1 MATYVAEALNDP
13 TLYFETLIWTGDGNT
28 PRSLSGLDFQPDMVW
43 SKRRDDAAG
52 HNVLDAVRG
61 AGVDKEIQTNGTGAE
76 GSGRVDEFG
85 YMSAFTSDGFTVT
98 AGSSDNAYW
107 NNNTATY
114 VAWCWK
120 ESADAG
126 FDIVSW
132 TGNGSSQ
139 NISHSLSAV
148 PHFMITKNRSATGD
162 WSTYHKYGG
171 GTKTFYLSNTD
182 AIGTTS
188 SPWNDTTPTSS
199 VFSVGGGAYTNG
211 DGNSIIGYLWTEKQG
226 YSKFGSYTGNGSGTD
241 GIFVYTGFK
250 PAWLLVKQS
259 SASGEGWYM
268 WDNKRSSS
276 GGHNENDRYLI
287 ASASN
292 AEGTLGVDCDF
303 LSNGFKHYYS
313 GDASNGSSDTYIY
326 MAFAEAPFVNSNGV
340 PCNAR

>member
-1 MATYVAEALNDP
+1 MAYTTIDNPE
-13 TLYFETLIWTGDGNT
+13 LYFQVKLYTGTGSSHAITLDGDENM
-28 PRSLSGLDFQPDMVW
+28 QPDMVW
-43 SKRRDDAAG
+43 WKERGSSDYHTIVDS
-52 HNVLDAVRG
+52 VRG
-61 AGVDKEIQTNGTGAE
+61 VTKRIFTNATDAE
-76 GSGRVDEFG
+76 DTQAESLKSFD
-85 YMSAFTSDGFTVT
+85 SDGFTMGT
-98 AGSSDNAYW
+98 NSGANQSSQ
-107 NNNTATY
+107 TY

-162 WSTYHKYGG
+162 WSTYHKFGG
-171 GTKTFYLSNTD
+171 GTKTFYLSNSD
-182 AIGTTS
+182 AIGTTI
-188 SPWNDTTPTSS
+188 SPWNNTDPTSS
-199 VFSVGGGAYTNG
+199 VFTVGGGAYTNG

-226 YSKFGSYTGNGSGTD
+226 YSKFGSYTGNGSATD
-241 GIFVYTGFK
+241 GIFVYLGFK

-259 SASGEGWYM
+259 SAAGEGWYM

-276 GGHNENDRYLI
+276 GGANENNRYLI
-287 ASASN
+287 ASANN

-326 MAFAEAPFVNSNGV
+326 MAFAEAPFVNSEGV
-340 PCNAR
+340 PCNAK

>member
-52 HNVLDAVRG
+52 HNVLDSVRG

-211 DGNSIIGYLWTEKQG
+211 DGNSIIG
-226 YSKFGSYTGNGSGTD
+226 
-241 GIFVYTGFK
+241 
-250 PAWLLVKQS
+250 
-259 SASGEGWYM
+259 
-268 WDNKRSSS
+268 
-276 GGHNENDRYLI
+276 
-287 ASASN
+287 
-292 AEGTLGVDCDF
+292 
-303 LSNGFKHYYS
+303 
-313 GDASNGSSDTYIY
+313 
-326 MAFAEAPFVNSNGV
+326 
-340 PCNAR
+340 

>member
-1 MATYVAEALNDP
+1 MAYTTIDNPE
-13 TLYFETLIWTGDGNT
+13 LYFQTKIYTGNGTNSTAITLDGDENM
-28 PRSLSGLDFQPDMVW
+28 QPDFVW
-43 SKRRDDAAG
+43 TKCRSHAVDHGLQDS
-52 HNVLDAVRG
+52 VRG
-61 AGVDKEIQTNGTGAE
+61 VAKVFHTNSTTAE
-76 GSGRVDEFG
+76 GTDGWLASLD
-85 YMSAFTSDGFTVT
+85 SDGFTLSNSNEV
-98 AGSSDNAYW
+98 NQ
-107 NNNTATY
+107 NTRTF

-120 ESADAG
+120 ESNSDAG
-126 FDIVSW
+126 FDIVTW

-148 PHFMITKNRSATGD
+148 PHFMITKNRSANNTG

-199 VFSVGGGAYTNG
+199 VFTVGGGSYTNADG
-211 DGNSIIGYLWTEKQG
+211 DSIIGYLWTEKQG
-226 YSKFGSYTGNGSGTD
+226 YSKFGSYTGNGSATD
-241 GIFVYTGFK
+241 GTFVYTGFK

-259 SASGEGWYM
+259 SAAGEGWYM

-276 GGHNENDRYLI
+276 GGANENNRYLI
-287 ASASN
+287 ASANN
-292 AEGTLGVDCDF
+292 AGGTLGVDCDF
-303 LSNGFKHYYS
+303 LSNGFKHYY
-313 GDASNGSSDTYIY
+313 GADASNDDSDTYVY

>member
-1 MATYVAEALNDP
+1 MAYTTIDNPE
-13 TLYFETLIWTGDGNT
+13 LYFQVKLYTGTGSSHAITLDGDENM
-28 PRSLSGLDFQPDMVW
+28 QPDMVW
-43 SKRRDDAAG
+43 WKERGSSDYHTIVDS
-52 HNVLDAVRG
+52 VRG
-61 AGVDKEIQTNGTGAE
+61 VTKRIFTNATDAE
-76 GSGRVDEFG
+76 DTQAESLKSFD
-85 YMSAFTSDGFTVT
+85 SDGFTMGT
-98 AGSSDNAYW
+98 NSGANQSSQ
-107 NNNTATY
+107 TY

-162 WSTYHKYGG
+162 WSTYHKFGG

-182 AIGTTS
+182 AIGTTI
-188 SPWNDTTPTSS
+188 SPWNNTDPTSS
-199 VFSVGGGAYTNG
+199 VFTVGGGAYTNG

-226 YSKFGSYTGNGSGTD
+226 YSKFGSYTGNGSATD
-241 GIFVYTGFK
+241 GIFVYLGFK

-259 SASGEGWYM
+259 SAAGEGWYM

-276 GGHNENDRYLI
+276 GGANENNRYLI
-287 ASASN
+287 ASANN

-326 MAFAEAPFVNSNGV
+326 MAFAEAPFVNSEGV
-340 PCNAR
+340 PCNAK